1 MIFFS
6 DDNSE
11 MGFFNNQDLNSDINS
26 ENNNLLEDQ
35 YMKENWDNN
44 EEKILFQTKKIIQ
57 IVIKMI

>member
-6 DDNSE
+6 DDNLE
-11 MGFFNNQDLNSDINS
+11 MGFFSNPDLNSDIIS

-44 EEKILFQTKKIIQ
+44 EEKILIQTKK
-57 IVIKMI
+57 MI